1 MLLSAM
7 VAAGLYW
14 FFQQPIVVGV
24 LVFVTGVGVWIQM
37 IWDARSRRR
46 LAAARAEESIC
57 EFARSFDRQTD
68 TWVIRAVYEELSQYL
83 TIDGRPIPVRRHDRW
98 DEDLRID
105 SGDFEDIAEDAA
117 FRAGRTLDDCSA
129 NPLYGKVH
137 TVGDLVSFLEHQPRI
152 AKNHCDTKQ

>member
-1 MLLSAM
+1 
-7 VAAGLYW
+7 
-14 FFQQPIVVGV
+14 
-24 LVFVTGVGVWIQM
+24 M

-83 TIDGRPIPVRRHDRW
+83 AIDGRAIPVRRHDRW
-98 DEDLRID
+98 IEDLGID
-105 SGDFEDIAEDAA
+105 SGDFEDIAEDVA
-117 FRAGRTLDDCSA
+117 FRAGRKMDDCNA

-152 AKNHCDTKQ
+152 AKNHCNANQ